1 MDTEEEEY
9 TNTNT
14 MPTTSSFRSVSG
26 STATTTFL
34 HQPVEVSSLQM
45 PLSPITWGE
54 HHDDLCLDN
63 LDTILNLDNIVTQ
76 EQGGRK
82 NGHESRGAFR
92 PYVRHLN
99 PRTKSKPGACGQR
112 AIKAAMSALE
122 RMHVAWLAHTH
133 RQRQWCRMTM
143 APPPSVGNGNCNQ
156 QQHVLS
162 ERRRREK
169 LNDSFKALK
178 GVLPPGTKV

>member
-9 TNTNT
+9 NTNT
-14 MPTTSSFRSVSG
+14 VPTSSFGSVSG
-26 STATTTFL
+26 STATTTSF

-63 LDTILNLDNIVTQ
+63 LDTILNLDSIVTQ
-76 EQGGRK
+76 EQG
-82 NGHESRGAFR
+82 ESRGAFR

-99 PRTKSKPGACGQR
+99 PRTKPKPGACGQR

-122 RMHVAWLAHTH
+122 RMHVAWLAHIH

-143 APPPSVGNGNCNQ
+143 APPPSVNQ

-162 ERRRREK
+162 ERKRREK

-178 GVLPPGTKV
+178 AVLPPGTKV